1 METIKFVIS
10 FAKGLKLRY
19 LAAMLCII
27 GAAVFSFTNPLIIRF
42 CIDSV
47 LGSKPAQMPFYLPSP
62 GLGTID
68 FFRHN
73 FWLAGLAV
81 VLISITA
88 HSFTYLRSRLS
99 AQVGEEFSRRL
110 RERLLQHIQLLPYA
124 WHSRIQTGDIIQRCT
139 SDVDTLR
146 RFISL
151 QFVQLGRG
159 IFMIALIIPVMLS
172 LDKTMTLFA
181 NLAVPLV
188 FVYAYMFFRKIS
200 RLFKAQDEAEGAMTT
215 RLEES
220 ISGIRIVKAF
230 AREEYETDRFGNAA
244 KDYRDKSRKLITV
257 LSWYWSSSDSLCMTQ
272 IALVLVVGTIRTIS
286 GQTSLGT
293 TLAFVSYSNMLIW
306 PIREMGRI
314 LTDMGRARVS
324 ANRLKEIL
332 DAPLE
337 EMHGLIPDPQFTLKG
352 ALEFSDLSFAYEDG
366 VDILKNINLK
376 IEPGETIVILGAT
389 GSGKSTLVNL
399 IPRLFDYSRGKITL
413 DGVELSHYNRQ
424 YLRTQIG
431 LVMQEPFLYARSL
444 NDNIAFREGIEPS
457 QVRQAA
463 QEAAL
468 HSTVEGFEHGYETV
482 IGERGITLS
491 GGQRQR
497 CAIARA
503 LVINAPILILDDA
516 LSAVDT
522 ETEEEILKN
531 LGKRKGKATTIIIT
545 HRLSSV
551 SLADRIVVLEHGRIV
566 QIGSHAELVS
576 VPGVYQRIWNIQNL
590 LEAEAG

>member
-1 METIKFVIS
+1 
-10 FAKGLKLRY
+10 
-19 LAAMLCII
+19 
-27 GAAVFSFTNPLIIRF
+27 
-42 CIDSV
+42 
-47 LGSKPAQMPFYLPSP
+47 
-62 GLGTID
+62 
-68 FFRHN
+68 
-73 FWLAGLAV
+73 
-81 VLISITA
+81 
-88 HSFTYLRSRLS
+88 
-99 AQVGEEFSRRL
+99 
-110 RERLLQHIQLLPYA
+110 
-124 WHSRIQTGDIIQRCT
+124 
-139 SDVDTLR
+139 
-146 RFISL
+146 
-151 QFVQLGRG
+151 
-159 IFMIALIIPVMLS
+159 
-172 LDKTMTLFA
+172 
-181 NLAVPLV
+181 
-188 FVYAYMFFRKIS
+188 
-200 RLFKAQDEAEGAMTT
+200 
-215 RLEES
+215 
-220 ISGIRIVKAF
+220 
-230 AREEYETDRFGNAA
+230 
-244 KDYRDKSRKLITV
+244 
-257 LSWYWSSSDSLCMTQ
+257 
-272 IALVLVVGTIRTIS
+272 
-286 GQTSLGT
+286 
-293 TLAFVSYSNMLIW
+293 
-306 PIREMGRI
+306 
-314 LTDMGRARVS
+314 
-324 ANRLKEIL
+324 
-332 DAPLE
+332 
-337 EMHGLIPDPQFTLKG
+337 
-352 ALEFSDLSFAYEDG
+352 